1 MNQDWV
7 VNRGTVSTLVAIS
20 ASIFDKTLPWILWK
34 KMETHK
40 KFHYSSN
47 RRKHQFLWLLVQDYK
62 NNTDLLYNSHEM
74 QIDQLLL
81 GQSSLL
87 FSQRI
92 FLLMSKLSLSFLD
105 SLPATLF
112 LLELYTMHGPIFA
125 FQYRPPRTLSEVN
138 VQFH

>member
-1 MNQDWV
+1 M
-7 VNRGTVSTLVAIS
+7 A
-20 ASIFDKTLPWILWK
+20 
-34 KMETHK
+34 ETHK

-47 RRKHQFLWLLVQDYK
+47 RRKHQFLWLLVEDYK

-92 FLLMSKLSLSFLD
+92 FNDHSKLSLSFLD
-105 SLPATLF
+105 SLSATLF
-112 LLELYTMHGPIFA
+112 LLELIYDAWNHICFSTQNSQNSFRSKCTVSLGA
-125 FQYRPPRTLSEVN
+125 FCLLIQSKVAVLSTLRCKI
-138 VQFH
+138 